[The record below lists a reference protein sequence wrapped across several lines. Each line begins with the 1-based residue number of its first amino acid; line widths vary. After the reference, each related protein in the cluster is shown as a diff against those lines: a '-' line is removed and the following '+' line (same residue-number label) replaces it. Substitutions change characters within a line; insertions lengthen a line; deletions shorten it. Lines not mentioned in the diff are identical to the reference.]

1 VGGSRAGP
9 AGLGRGLVVVVDT
22 MAFLSSVI
30 NID

>member
-9 AGLGRGLVVVVDT
+9 AGLGRGLVVDT
-22 MAFLSSVI
+22 MAFLSTVI